1 MHFDDD
7 FALQQL
13 QVYLLAHSSPALVVL
28 PDGGG
33 QALGPV
39 EQGEEN
45 PGLDRAAWHVGLA
58 LPVCGQGVAS
68 LPKLTVPL
76 LKAHTFWWEINNNRE
91 SWDPFSVLCIAN
103 NNVLSERKKNQTHV
117 R

>member
-1 MHFDDD
+1 MLT
-7 FALQQL
+7 ALQQL
-13 QVYLLAHSSPALVVL
+13 QVYLLAHSSPVLVVF

-45 PGLDRAAWHVGLA
+45 PGLYRAAWHVGLA

-68 LPKLTVPL
+68 LPSLQY
-76 LKAHTFWWEINNNRE
+76 H
-91 SWDPFSVLCIAN
+91 C
-103 NNVLSERKKNQTHV
+103 
-117 R
+117 